1 MGPTHSHG
9 IWGLVGRIPK
19 GFLIWTRFKG
29 CTWPSK
35 IRPTSSKKTKIAAVA
50 EWQWREVSL
59 TFNIDIVSFRPHH
72 LFAWWWGALPPGY
85 LDLYLV
91 QYSHDVIISLF
102 HRKASGRPYLFHF
115 EKAARFAFSLTTS
128 FVFTYCSS
136 ISHIAGCWS
145 VASSKAQVV
154 CLRGQSSWWQ
164 RGNWGKVKKCSSCR
178 LHRRHPGQAQ
188 ALQNLCQLLPSET

>member
-1 MGPTHSHG
+1 M
-9 IWGLVGRIPK
+9 
-19 GFLIWTRFKG
+19 
-29 CTWPSK
+29 
-35 IRPTSSKKTKIAAVA
+35 
-50 EWQWREVSL
+50 
-59 TFNIDIVSFRPHH
+59 SFRPHH

-115 EKAARFAFSLTTS
+115 EKAARFVFSLTTS

-188 ALQNLCQLLPSET
+188 ALQKPMPTVTLWNINEWHEITVLDITPVEFRRCDDFYLFWLC

>member
-1 MGPTHSHG
+1 MPLQVSWQSHG
-9 IWGLVGRIPK
+9 CQDLGQVVTGCQVYGR
-19 GFLIWTRFKG
+19 
-29 CTWPSK
+29 
-35 IRPTSSKKTKIAAVA
+35 V
-50 EWQWREVSL
+50 
-59 TFNIDIVSFRPHH
+59 
-72 LFAWWWGALPPGY
+72 
-85 LDLYLV
+85 LDLLDKLRPVLLFQSCTSKCLLLVSMLLGDLV
-91 QYSHDVIISLF
+91 QYSHNVIISLF

-164 RGNWGKVKKCSSCR
+164 RGNWGKVKSVAAAGCTVAILAGASTTKPMPTVT
-178 LHRRHPGQAQ
+178 L
-188 ALQNLCQLLPSET
+188 